1 MRGRLRAHG
10 RAHPPQ
16 HRPDG
21 APARRQ
27 RRPPL
32 VPGNVLPVAYQM
44 TELNSQDGEVLLES
58 LEVSCGTISRET
70 VSGYENIQREQT
82 AEGGSGGNGGAG

>member
-1 MRGRLRAHG
+1 MYYIGIDVGGMSIKAG
-10 RAHPPQ
+10 VT
-16 HRPDG
+16 DKD
-21 APARRQ
+21 
-27 RRPPL
+27 
-32 VPGNVLPVAYQM
+32 GNVLPVAYQM